1 MKTMFKKVQIMLAV
15 FICFGQSHAAQN
27 VDLFGDDSSKGQKI
41 LRAYSH
47 DVNNLASW
55 YNKLDIKYQHNIPEK
70 IQAKIQKKRHALQ
83 EAIKTK
89 GHYLYADYEAVYYP
103 DENKSYITIEVI
115 RPEEKQRLQWVKVAR
130 NTTDTSHEKHDIIT
144 VMQDYVNEGVK
155 LILSQ
160 QLDVS
165 KIHCESYHC
174 LFGFD
179 HPKLKPYKNKFAQGI
194 IRDKSLIINTI
205 KTDPDPTRRAAAVF
219 LVGEFKSAQEI
230 VSLLRK
236 HVADGD
242 DEVRNN
248 VMRVIASTMHKSGIK
263 KIDVKPFIALLDS
276 PYEADRNKALFVLYE
291 AADVPY
297 QNKTIRLLAEAKL
310 QCLAKLKQPNNKVFA
325 MQILD
330 KIKKS

>member
-1 MKTMFKKVQIMLAV
+1 MKMFFKKVQIMLVAYA
-15 FICFGQSHAAQN
+15 CLGQCYAAQN
-27 VDLFGDDSSKGQKI
+27 IDLFGDDSSKGQEI
-41 LRAYSH
+41 LSIYSH
-47 DVNNLASW
+47 DVKSLANL
-55 YNKLDIKYQHNIPEK
+55 YNKIDIKYQHNIPEK
-70 IQAKIQKKRHALQ
+70 IQAKIQKKRKNLQ
-83 EAIKTK
+83 EAIKHK
-89 GHYLYADYEAVYYP
+89 GHYIYADYESVYYP

-115 RPEEKQRLQWVKVAR
+115 KPEEKNRLQWVKVAR
-130 NTTDTSHEKHDIIT
+130 DDSAINNEKNDIIKT
-144 VMQDYVNEGVK
+144 MQNYVNEGVK

-165 KIHCESYHC
+165 KINCESNHC

-179 HPKLKPYKNKFAQGI
+179 HPNLKPYKNKFAQGV
-194 IRDKSLIINTI
+194 IRDKALIINTI
-205 KTDPDPTRRAAAVF
+205 RKDKDPRRRAAAVF

-230 VSLLRK
+230 VSLLRQY
-236 HVADGD
+236 VSDGD

-291 AADVPY
+291 AADLPD
-297 QNKTIRLLAEAKL
+297 QNKTIRLLAENKL
-310 QCLAKLKQPNNKVFA
+310 KLLANLKQPNNKIFA

-330 KIKKS
+330 KIRT